1 MNKAFSAFNSRSF
14 SLTSF
19 FFGVSLKIKA
29 QNKYR
34 LELRRARVREK
45 AKWINCDPV
54 FASSL
59 ISTKRQHKNSETNS
73 QRITYFLLP
82 FALFGGGRRCSGEAR
97 WQNYYLAQ
105 RAQILLG
112 QGKKNVCRRLLCNEL
127 KRENETLC
135 SHDRQCHT
143 WDVESTLAASSAE
156 IDARGSKWNWLPK
169 ALRRLEIP
177 KFSHELDNRR
187 AESREFTLSICE
199 SLIFP
204 SSLFFC
210 FRLLRVLCWRGPS
223 WNFATS
229 HRRLHHSW
237 SHSRRV
243 LTKAV
248 SRQHQSTLQGE
259 SFRSDFNR
267 FKIISQFEKYLR
279 NGISDGEWDATFRW
293 NTK

>member
-1 MNKAFSAFNSRSF
+1 MNKAFSAFGWR
-14 SLTSF
+14 SF
-19 FFGVSLKIKA
+19 FFVDFFLSGVSLKIKA

-59 ISTKRQHKNSETNS
+59 ISTKRQHKKKTSETNS

-156 IDARGSKWNWLPK
+156 IDAKGLSEIGF
-169 ALRRLEIP
+169 LRL
-177 KFSHELDNRR
+177 
-187 AESREFTLSICE
+187 
-199 SLIFP
+199 
-204 SSLFFC
+204 
-210 FRLLRVLCWRGPS
+210 
-223 WNFATS
+223 
-229 HRRLHHSW
+229 
-237 SHSRRV
+237 
-243 LTKAV
+243 
-248 SRQHQSTLQGE
+248 
-259 SFRSDFNR
+259 
-267 FKIISQFEKYLR
+267 
-279 NGISDGEWDATFRW
+279 WDA
-293 NTK
+293 